1 MRKPSRKSWLLV
13 SALVIALVS
22 PSLAQAPGA
31 AAKPEG
37 PGIKEGTDCWQTQPG
52 TQATLF
58 LPPDACGAG
67 SKPAHVT
74 VALKGVPL
82 SVDDAKAC
90 GCQVDTKITYVD
102 PHGNVLPEKTVHAV
116 KQITTET
123 TKVDTCVRRTKNV
136 KFHGK
141 GVAERVDIQLVQLSL
156 QSEKPLSCTYKVGR
170 PKTFTICVTESGP
183 QDTGTMTFT
192 PTTLGKLAKG
202 NAKLGQLH
210 ITYDVTFLAPGGS
223 CADLPKGALF
233 TLKSQKLTLKNGRR
247 PGTFEQVSP

>member
-1 MRKPSRKSWLLV
+1 MSSPSRKLRVLFA
-13 SALVIALVS
+13 ALVIALAL
-22 PSLAQAPGA
+22 PALAQPPGA
-31 AAKPEG
+31 ILREG
-37 PGIKEGTDCWQTQPG
+37 PRIKEGTDCWQTQPG
-52 TQATLF
+52 TQAVLF

-82 SVDDAKAC
+82 SVADAKAC
-90 GCQVDTKITYVD
+90 GCQIDTKITYLD

-116 KQITTET
+116 KQVTTET
-123 TKVDTCVRRTKNV
+123 TKVDTCVRRRKNA

-141 GVAERVDIQLVQLSL
+141 GVAERVDIQLAQLSL
-156 QSEKPLSCTYKVGR
+156 QSEKPATCTYKEGR

-192 PTTLGKLAKG
+192 PTTLGKLVKG
-202 NAKLGQLH
+202 NVKLEQLH
-210 ITYDVTFLAPGGS
+210 ITYDVTFIAAGGS

-233 TLKSQKLTLKNGRR
+233 TLKSQKLTLKNGPRL
-247 PGTFEQVSP
+247 GTFEQVSP

>member
-123 TKVDTCVRRTKNV
+123 TKVDTCIRRSKDA

-141 GVAERVDIQLVQLSL
+141 GVAEKVDIQLVQLSL
-156 QSEKPLSCTYKVGR
+156 QSEKPVPCGT
-170 PKTFTICVTESGP
+170 KTFTICVTESSV
-183 QDTGTMTFT
+183 QDTDKPSSMTFT
-192 PTTLGKLAKG
+192 PTTLGRLSKG
-202 NAKLGQLH
+202 NVKLERLH
-210 ITYDVTFLAPGGS
+210 IRYDVTFIAAGGS

-233 TLKSQKLTLKNGRR
+233 TLPDQRLDLKNGSRL
-247 PGTFEQVSP
+247 GTFEQVSP

>member
-1 MRKPSRKSWLLV
+1 MSNPSRKLWVLFV
-13 SALVIALVS
+13 ALAIVLAL
-22 PSLAQAPGA
+22 PGFAQPPGA
-31 AAKPEG
+31 AGKPEG

-58 LPPDACGAG
+58 LPPDACGPG

-82 SVDDAKAC
+82 SVADAKAC
-90 GCQVDTKITYVD
+90 GCQIDTKITYVD

-116 KQITTET
+116 KQVTTLINT
-123 TKVDTCVRRTKNV
+123 ADTCVRRTKNA

-156 QSEKPLSCTYKVGR
+156 QSEKPLSCTYKVGP

-202 NAKLGQLH
+202 NVKLEQLH
-210 ITYDVTFLAPGGS
+210 ITYDVTFIAARGS

-233 TLKSQKLTLKNGRR
+233 TLKDQKLTLKNGRR